1 MIKPHYKYLLIEPIV
16 EEKTEDVEKK
26 DPLSTFYT
34 DLVKNKGTI
43 SKVYEVVKIADY
55 SESCEQ
61 LWKPYIGS
69 RAIVNSNQVERFNI
83 GGKEIYLVSE
93 SAVFATLDE

>member
-16 EEKTEDVEKK
+16 EEKIEDTEKK

-34 DLVKNKGTI
+34 DLVKSKGTVA
-43 SKVYEVVKIADY
+43 KLYEVVRIADY

-61 LWKPYIGS
+61 FWKPYVGS
-69 RAIVNSNQVERFNI
+69 RAIVNSNQVERFKI
-83 GGKEIYLVSE
+83 GRAHV
-93 SAVFATLDE
+93 